1 MKIKGKN
8 IENRTILIIFAVV
21 LIILAG
27 YYIITNLPATK
38 NYLSVEEVLR
48 NKENYLNN
56 GTIIIRGYYD
66 SNLQAIVSTMSD
78 IIGKS
83 FLRLDYTEVENYTD
97 ILKNGVKFD
106 FTGILQEIVNI
117 GSPEKIVIFK
127 AYKIELV

>member
-78 IIGKS
+78 VIGKS